1 MAMTALAPAITRS
14 KEIFAEKTSQVA
26 LKLVPD
32 LSDGKQADRKF
43 FAIFVSVIG
52 GIGLMLLLLINTL
65 LAQDAFELTSL
76 KLEAKL
82 VSDEREAIAR
92 QIDKLS
98 SPEALAKSATDLGMK
113 PSENPTFLS
122 LDKPVLE
129 EEEVIEVPVKNG

>member
-1 MAMTALAPAITRS
+1 MAMTAFAPAITRS
-14 KEIFAEKTSQVA
+14 KEIFAEKSSQVA

-32 LSDGKQADRKF
+32 LSSGKQADRKF
-43 FAIFVSVIG
+43 FATFVTVVG
-52 GIGLMLLLLINTL
+52 VIGLMFLLLINTL

-92 QIDKLS
+92 QMDKIS
-98 SPEALAKSATDLGMK
+98 SPEALAKAATDLGMK
-113 PSENPTFLS
+113 PSETPTFLS

-129 EEEVIEVPVKNG
+129 RPVKNG

>member
-43 FAIFVSVIG
+43 FATFVSVVG

-65 LAQDAFELTSL
+65 LAQDAFELTIL

-98 SPEALAKSATDLGMK
+98 SPEALAKSATALGMK

-122 LDKPVLE
+122 LDKPV
-129 EEEVIEVPVKNG
+129 IEVPVKNG

>member
-26 LKLVPD
+26 LKLVPKV
-32 LSDGKQADRKF
+32 SDGKQADRKF
-43 FAIFVSVIG
+43 FAIFVSIVG

-65 LAQDAFELTSL
+65 LAQDAFELTNL
-76 KLEAKL
+76 KIEAKL

-98 SPEALAKSATDLGMK
+98 SPEALAKSATALGMK

-122 LDKPVLE
+122 LDKPV
-129 EEEVIEVPVKNG
+129 IEVPVKNG

>member
-1 MAMTALAPAITRS
+1 MTALAPAITRS

-82 VSDEREAIAR
+82 VSDQREAVAR

-98 SPEALAKSATDLGMK
+98 SPEALAKSATALGMK

-122 LDKPVLE
+122 LDKPVLDKP
-129 EEEVIEVPVKNG
+129 VIKDPAKNG

>member
-1 MAMTALAPAITRS
+1 MAMTAFVPAITRS
-14 KEIFAEKTSQVA
+14 KEIFAEKSSQVV

-32 LSDGKQADRKF
+32 VLSGKQADRKF
-43 FAIFVSVIG
+43 FAKFVTVVG
-52 GIGLMLLLLINTL
+52 VIGLMFLLLVNTL

-92 QIDKLS
+92 QMDKLS
-98 SPEALAKSATDLGMK
+98 SPDALARAATELGMK

-122 LDKPVLE
+122 LDKPV
-129 EEEVIEVPVKNG
+129 IEVPVKNG

>member
-1 MAMTALAPAITRS
+1 MAMTAFAPAITRS
-14 KEIFAEKTSQVA
+14 KEIFAEKSSQVV

-32 LSDGKQADRKF
+32 VSSGKQADRKF
-43 FAIFVSVIG
+43 FATFVTVVG
-52 GIGLMLLLLINTL
+52 VIGLMFLLLINTL

-92 QIDKLS
+92 QMDKLS
-98 SPEALAKSATDLGMK
+98 SPDALARAATELGMK

-122 LDKPVLE
+122 LDKPVTE
-129 EEEVIEVPVKNG
+129 TPVKNG

>member
-1 MAMTALAPAITRS
+1 MAMTAFAPAITRS
-14 KEIFAEKTSQVA
+14 KEIFAEKSSQVV

-32 LSDGKQADRKF
+32 ISSGKQADRKF
-43 FAIFVSVIG
+43 FAKFVTVVG
-52 GIGLMLLLLINTL
+52 VIGLMFLLLINTL

-92 QIDKLS
+92 QMDKLS
-98 SPEALAKSATDLGMK
+98 SPDALARAATELGMK

-122 LDKPVLE
+122 LDKPV
-129 EEEVIEVPVKNG
+129 IEAPVKNG

>member
-1 MAMTALAPAITRS
+1 MAMTAFVPAITRS
-14 KEIFAEKTSQVA
+14 KEIFAEKSSQVV

-32 LSDGKQADRKF
+32 ISSGKQADRKF
-43 FAIFVSVIG
+43 FAKFVTVVG
-52 GIGLMLLLLINTL
+52 VIGLMFLLLINTL

-92 QIDKLS
+92 QMDKLS
-98 SPEALAKSATDLGMK
+98 SPDALARAATELGMK

-122 LDKPVLE
+122 LDKPVT
-129 EEEVIEVPVKNG
+129 EVPVKNG

>member
-26 LKLVPD
+26 LKLVPNV
-32 LSDGKQADRKF
+32 SDGKQADRKF
-43 FAIFVSVIG
+43 FAVFVSIVG
-52 GIGLMLLLLINTL
+52 GIGLLLLLLINTL
-65 LAQDAFELTSL
+65 LAQDAFTLTNL
-76 KLEAKL
+76 KMEAKL

-98 SPEALAKSATDLGMK
+98 SPDALAKSATALGMK

-122 LDKPVLE
+122 LDKPV
-129 EEEVIEVPVKNG
+129 IKAPVKNG

>member
-14 KEIFAEKTSQVA
+14 KEIFVEKTSKVA
-26 LKLVPD
+26 LKLVPNV
-32 LSDGKQADRKF
+32 SDGKQADRKF
-43 FAIFVSVIG
+43 FAIFVSIVG

-65 LAQDAFELTSL
+65 LVHDAFELTNL

-98 SPEALAKSATDLGMK
+98 SPEALAKSATALGMK

-122 LDKPVLE
+122 LDKPV
-129 EEEVIEVPVKNG
+129 IEVPVKNG

>member
-1 MAMTALAPAITRS
+1 MAMTAFAPVITRS
-14 KEIFAEKTSQVA
+14 KEIFAEKSSQVV

-32 LSDGKQADRKF
+32 ISSGKQADRKF
-43 FAIFVSVIG
+43 FAKFVTVVG
-52 GIGLMLLLLINTL
+52 VIGLMFLLLINTL

-92 QIDKLS
+92 QMDKLS
-98 SPEALAKSATDLGMK
+98 SPDALARAATELGMK

-122 LDKPVLE
+122 LDKPVT
-129 EEEVIEVPVKNG
+129 EVPVKNG

>member
-43 FAIFVSVIG
+43 FAIFVSIVG

-65 LAQDAFELTSL
+65 LAQDAFELTNL

-92 QIDKLS
+92 QIDKIS
-98 SPEALAKSATDLGMK
+98 SPEALAKSATALGMK

-122 LDKPVLE
+122 LDKAVLE
-129 EEEVIEVPVKNG
+129 KEVIEVPVKNG

>member
-1 MAMTALAPAITRS
+1 MAMTAFAPAITRS
-14 KEIFAEKTSQVA
+14 KEIFAEKSSQVV

-32 LSDGKQADRKF
+32 ISSGKQADRKF
-43 FAIFVSVIG
+43 FAKFVTVVG
-52 GIGLMLLLLINTL
+52 VIGLMFLLLINTL

-92 QIDKLS
+92 QMDKLS
-98 SPEALAKSATDLGMK
+98 SPDALARAATELGMK

-122 LDKPVLE
+122 LDKPVT
-129 EEEVIEVPVKNG
+129 EVPVKNG

>member
-1 MAMTALAPAITRS
+1 MAMTAFAPAITRS
-14 KEIFAEKTSQVA
+14 KEIFAEKSSQVV

-32 LSDGKQADRKF
+32 VSSGKQADRKF
-43 FAIFVSVIG
+43 FATFVTVVG
-52 GIGLMLLLLINTL
+52 VIGLMFLLLINTL

-92 QIDKLS
+92 QMDKLS
-98 SPEALAKSATDLGMK
+98 STDALARAAAELGMR

-122 LDKPVLE
+122 LDKPVT
-129 EEEVIEVPVKNG
+129 EVPVKNG

>member
-26 LKLVPD
+26 LKLVPE

-43 FAIFVSVIG
+43 FAIFVSVVG
-52 GIGLMLLLLINTL
+52 VIGLMLLLLINTL
-65 LAQDAFELTSL
+65 LAQDAFELTNL

-92 QIDKLS
+92 QIDKIS
-98 SPEALAKSATDLGMK
+98 SPEALANSATALGMK

-122 LDKPVLE
+122 LDKLILDKK
-129 EEEVIEVPVKNG
+129 VIKVPVKNG